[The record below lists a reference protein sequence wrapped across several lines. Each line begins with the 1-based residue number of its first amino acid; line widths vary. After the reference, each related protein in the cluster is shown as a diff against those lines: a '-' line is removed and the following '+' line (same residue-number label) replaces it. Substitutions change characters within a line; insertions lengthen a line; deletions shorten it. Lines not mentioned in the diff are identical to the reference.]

1 MNAVVLEILAK
12 SEVVSNISW
21 VTQNF
26 SIDLYLCDFRS
37 IFGENSAYMWNNN
50 WVWLISPKIA
60 TITLREKCSGTEFFL
75 VRMFPLSDWIQR
87 DTSYLSVFSLN
98 AGKYGPKKLRFWT
111 FFTQVQLNEDSWKTK
126 IFRTNHYI
134 TAQNIKFFVSEFF
147 LMNVNKS
154 AENCG
159 FVHIY

>member
-98 AGKYGPKKLRFWT
+98 AGKYGPKKLRIWT

-134 TAQNIKFFVSEFF
+134 TAQNIKFFVSDFF
-147 LMNVNKS
+147 
-154 AENCG
+154 
-159 FVHIY
+159 

>member
-1 MNAVVLEILAK
+1 MVRKILKKTRKLDEWMQRSWK
-12 SEVVSNISW
+12 SSQNQRWFQISVGW
-21 VTQNF
+21 HKTSQ
-26 SIDLYLCDFRS
+26 SIYLCDFRS

-98 AGKYGPKKLRFWT
+98 AGKYGPKKLRIWT

-134 TAQNIKFFVSEFF
+134 TAQNIKFFVSDFF
-147 LMNVNKS
+147 
-154 AENCG
+154 
-159 FVHIY
+159 

>member
-98 AGKYGPKKLRFWT
+98 AGKCGPKKLRIWT

-134 TAQNIKFFVSEFF
+134 TAQNIKFFVSDFF
-147 LMNVNKS
+147 
-154 AENCG
+154 
-159 FVHIY
+159 

>member
-98 AGKYGPKKLRFWT
+98 AGKYGPKKLRIWT

-134 TAQNIKFFVSEFF
+134 TSQNIKFFVSEFF
-147 LMNVNKS
+147 
-154 AENCG
+154 
-159 FVHIY
+159 

>member
-50 WVWLISPKIA
+50 WVWLISPKIT

-98 AGKYGPKKLRFWT
+98 AGKYGPKKLRIWT

-134 TAQNIKFFVSEFF
+134 TSQNIKFFVSEFF
-147 LMNVNKS
+147 
-154 AENCG
+154 
-159 FVHIY
+159 

>member
-75 VRMFPLSDWIQR
+75 VPMFPLSDWIQR

-98 AGKYGPKKLRFWT
+98 AGKYGPKKLRIWT

-134 TAQNIKFFVSEFF
+134 TAQNIKFFVSDFF
-147 LMNVNKS
+147 
-154 AENCG
+154 
-159 FVHIY
+159 